1 LTQIVNQVNTN
12 AMDTQNREPIL
23 DMIYMSHL
31 YLQEMESTPRDYG
44 TGDLLYASHIHTVVA
59 VGKSPG
65 CNLTELAA
73 RLSISKAAVSKFV
86 AKLLKMGYLFK
97 SKRVD
102 NNREV
107 IFNLTKKGQTA
118 ALGHQEFEDRT
129 FGPLFEI
136 ESALPERDYQV
147 IRDYFQKI
155 RSTAGK

>member
-1 LTQIVNQVNTN
+1 
-12 AMDTQNREPIL
+12 MDTQKRERIL
-23 DMIYMSHL
+23 DMIYVSHL
-31 YLQEMESTPRDYG
+31 YLQELESTPRDYG
-44 TGDLLYASHIHTVVA
+44 TGDLLYSSDIHTVVA
-59 VGKSPG
+59 VGRSPG

-86 AKLLKMGYLFK
+86 AKLVRMGYLFK

-107 IFNLTKKGQTA
+107 IFNLTRKGQTA

-136 ESALPERDYQV
+136 ESALPEKDYQV

-155 RSTAGK
+155 RSRAGK

>member
-1 LTQIVNQVNTN
+1 MTYIVNLVNIHT
-12 AMDTQNREPIL
+12 MDTQNRERIL

-31 YLQEMESTPRDYG
+31 YLRELENTPRDYG
-44 TGDLLYASHIHTVVA
+44 TGDLLYASHIHTIVA
-59 VGKSPG
+59 VGESPG

-73 RLSISKAAVSKFV
+73 RLSISKAAASKFV
-86 AKLLKMGYLFK
+86 AKLVEMGYLFK

-107 IFNLTKKGQTA
+107 IFNLTGKGQTA

-136 ESALPERDYQV
+136 ESSLSDEEYQV
-147 IRDYFQKI
+147 IRDYFQKV
-155 RSTAGK
+155 RDTAGQ